1 MVNGGFPPIK
11 LKEINKEEYSNS
23 KERFFSNVIKK
34 NIDIRQILTENT
46 QRKSI
51 IDINE
56 AKQDELEV
64 VDKI

>member
-1 MVNGGFPPIK
+1 MVNGGFPLIK
-11 LKEINKEEYSNS
+11 LKETNKEEYSKS

-46 QRKSI
+46 QKKSI

-56 AKQDELEV
+56 PKQDELEV